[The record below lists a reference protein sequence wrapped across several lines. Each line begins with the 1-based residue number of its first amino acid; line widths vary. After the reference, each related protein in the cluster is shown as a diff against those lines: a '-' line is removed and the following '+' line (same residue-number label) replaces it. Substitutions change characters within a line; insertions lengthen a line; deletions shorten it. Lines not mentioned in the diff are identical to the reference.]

1 MSTKPFSVRPRSLSA
16 LPCAALVL
24 CAALF
29 AAPTLAAG
37 DESAEISS
45 LVQSGQ
51 LAEAM
56 KRVDAGL
63 AQKPA
68 DARLRF
74 SKGIILAQQNKPTEA
89 IAVLLKLTEDFP
101 DLPEPYNNL
110 AVLYAANGQY
120 ESARIALDK
129 AIASNPG
136 YGMAHENLG
145 DVYAELAS
153 QAYEK
158 AARIDGSA
166 GARAKV
172 AAIRTSVQG
181 AAPGIVARQAPPQQQ
196 QQTGRNVL
204 AATDTSTAMPAAAA
218 QTAKA
223 ATAPMP
229 PTAKAAE
236 PNRDAE
242 QAAVLAAVN
251 AWAGAWSARDVKAY
265 LDFYSADFV
274 VPRGMSR
281 DKWTAERTDRITGK
295 QRISV
300 KIEAPKVRLD
310 GDRATVQFR
319 QEFSSDKLKST
330 DQKTLTLVKRDGT
343 WRIREER
350 VS

>member
-1 MSTKPFSVRPRSLSA
+1 MFLKRVFKRPSNAYLLS
-16 LPCAALVL
+16 CAALLL
-24 CAALF
+24 CGALSAGPAA
-29 AAPTLAAG
+29 AAAS
-37 DESAEISS
+37 DEIAEISR
-45 LVQSGQ
+45 LVQGGQ
-51 LAEAM
+51 LADAM

-63 AQKPA
+63 AQKPG

-136 YGMAHENLG
+136 YGMAYENLG

-153 QAYEK
+153 QAYDK

-166 GARAKV
+166 GAKAKV
-172 AAIRTSVQG
+172 AAIRNNVQG
-181 AAPGIVARQAPPQQQ
+181 AAPGIVARQPATQGGK
-196 QQTGRNVL
+196 TVL
-204 AATDTSTAMPAAAA
+204 AATDTSSAPPAAAA
-218 QTAKA
+218 KA
-223 ATAPMP
+223 NADKP
-229 PTAKAAE
+229 AAARE
-236 PNRDAE
+236 PADAASAAE

-251 AWAGAWSARDVKAY
+251 GWAGAWSARDVKAY
-265 LDFYSADFV
+265 LDYYSADFV

-281 DKWTAERTDRITGK
+281 EKWIAERTDRITGK

-300 KIEAPKVRLD
+300 KIEAPKVRMD
-310 GDRATVQFR
+310 GERAIVQFR

-330 DQKTLTLVKRDGT
+330 DQKTLTLVKRDGA

>member
-1 MSTKPFSVRPRSLSA
+1 MPTKQFLKRQRNFSF
-16 LPCAALVL
+16 LPCAALVF
-24 CAALF
+24 CGALLAQPVF
-29 AAPTLAAG
+29 AAS
-37 DESAEISS
+37 DETAEISR
-45 LVQSGQ
+45 LVQGGQ
-51 LAEAM
+51 LADAM

-63 AQKPA
+63 AQKPG

-129 AIASNPG
+129 AIANNPA

-166 GARAKV
+166 GAKAKV
-172 AAIRTSVQG
+172 AAIRNSVQG
-181 AAPGIVARQAPPQQQ
+181 AAPGIVARQVTPQA
-196 QQTGRNVL
+196 GKNVL
-204 AATDTSTAMPAAAA
+204 AAADTSATAA
-218 QTAKA
+218 QAARVKPQADKSAPAKA
-223 ATAPMP
+223 T
-229 PTAKAAE
+229 AE
-236 PNRDAE
+236 PETNAE

-300 KIEAPKVRLD
+300 KIETPKVRVD

-330 DQKTLTLVKRDGT
+330 DQKTLTLIKRDGA

-350 VS
+350 VG

>member
-1 MSTKPFSVRPRSLSA
+1 MSNKPFSVRPRSMSA

-29 AAPTLAAG
+29 AAPALAAG
-37 DESAEISS
+37 DESAEISR

-166 GARAKV
+166 GAKAKV
-172 AAIRTSVQG
+172 AAIRNSVQG
-181 AAPGIVARQAPPQQQ
+181 AAPGIVARQTPPQQ
-196 QQTGRNVL
+196 QQTGRNVM
-204 AATDTSTAMPAAAA
+204 AATDTSTAMPAAAVQA
-218 QTAKA
+218 AKVPA
-223 ATAPMP
+223 
-229 PTAKAAE
+229 AKAAE
-236 PNRDAE
+236 PARDGE
-242 QAAVLAAVN
+242 QAVVLAAVN

-281 DKWTAERTDRITGK
+281 DKWVAERTDRITGK

-310 GDRATVQFR
+310 GDHATVQFR

-350 VS
+350 VG

>member
-1 MSTKPFSVRPRSLSA
+1 MRPRGVSFL
-16 LPCAALVL
+16 LCAALAL

-29 AAPTLAAG
+29 AAPVLAAG
-37 DESAEISS
+37 DETAEISR
-45 LVQSGQ
+45 LLQAGQ

-56 KRVDAGL
+56 KHVDAGL
-63 AQKPA
+63 AQKPG

-74 SKGIILAQQNKPTEA
+74 SKGIILSQQNKPTEA

-110 AVLYAANGQY
+110 AVLYASNGQY

-129 AIASNPG
+129 AIANNPG

-166 GARAKV
+166 GAKAKV
-172 AAIRTSVQG
+172 AAIRNTVQG
-181 AAPGIVARQAPPQQQ
+181 AAPGIVARQAAPQS
-196 QQTGRNVL
+196 GRNAL
-204 AATDTSTAMPAAAA
+204 AAADTPATPSRAVAHA
-218 QTAKA
+218 VK
-223 ATAPMP
+223 TAPDKP
-229 PTAKAAE
+229 ASARIAVDAE
-236 PNRDAE
+236 RDAE

-251 AWAGAWSARDVKAY
+251 AWASAWSARDVKAY
-265 LDFYSADFV
+265 LDFYSTDFV

-281 DKWTAERTDRITGK
+281 DKWTAERSDRISGK
-295 QRISV
+295 QHISV
-300 KIEAPKVRLD
+300 KVEAPKVRLD

-330 DQKTLTLVKRDGT
+330 DQKTLTLVKRDGS

-350 VS
+350 VG

>member
-1 MSTKPFSVRPRSLSA
+1 MLTKRFLPRPSRVA
-16 LPCAALVL
+16 FLPCAALAL
-24 CAALF
+24 CGALL
-29 AAPTLAAG
+29 AAPVLAAT
-37 DESAEISS
+37 DETAEISR
-45 LVQSGQ
+45 LVQAGQ

-56 KRVDAGL
+56 KKVDSGL
-63 AQKPA
+63 SQKPA

-153 QAYEK
+153 QAYDK

-166 GARAKV
+166 GAKAKV
-172 AAIRTSVQG
+172 AAIRNNVQG
-181 AAPGIVARQAPPQQQ
+181 AAPGIVARQTAP
-196 QQTGRNVL
+196 QTGKTVL
-204 AATDTSTAMPAAAA
+204 ASTDTSTPRSAAAMQAARA
-218 QTAKA
+218 QADKPALAGA
-223 ATAPMP
+223 AADTDR
-229 PTAKAAE
+229 
-236 PNRDAE
+236 NAE
-242 QAAVLAAVN
+242 QSAVLAVVS

-281 DKWTAERTDRITGK
+281 DKWTAERTDRIIGK
-295 QRISV
+295 QRINV
-300 KIEAPKVRLD
+300 KVEAPKVRLD

-330 DQKTLTLVKRDGT
+330 DQKTLTLVKRDGS

>member
-1 MSTKPFSVRPRSLSA
+1 MFTKRFPRRPHSA
-16 LPCAALVL
+16 SSLPCAALLL

-29 AAPTLAAG
+29 GAPVHSAAE
-37 DESAEISS
+37 ESAEISR
-45 LVQSGQ
+45 LVQNGQ
-51 LAEAM
+51 LADAM

-63 AQKPA
+63 LQKPN

-110 AVLYAANGQY
+110 AVLYAANGQND
-120 ESARIALDK
+120 SARIALDK
-129 AIASNPG
+129 AIANNPG

-166 GARAKV
+166 GAKAKV
-172 AAIRTSVQG
+172 AAIRNSVQN
-181 AAPGIVARQAPPQQQ
+181 AAPGIVARQSAPQSGK
-196 QQTGRNVL
+196 TVL
-204 AATDTSTAMPAAAA
+204 AAAD
-218 QTAKA
+218 A
-223 ATAPMP
+223 ATAPSARAP
-229 PTAKAAE
+229 AEKPLFAKPAPDTE
-236 PNRDAE
+236 RNAE

-251 AWAGAWSARDVKAY
+251 AWASAWSARDVKAY

-281 DKWTAERTDRITGK
+281 DKWTAERTERITGK

-300 KIEAPKVRLD
+300 RVEAPKVRVD

-330 DQKTLTLVKRDGT
+330 DQKTLTLVRRDGA
-343 WRIREER
+343 WRIREEK
-350 VS
+350 VG

>member
-1 MSTKPFSVRPRSLSA
+1 MPTPPSSTRPRNATYLR
-16 LPCAALVL
+16 CAALIL

-29 AAPTLAAG
+29 GTPALAAG
-37 DESAEISS
+37 DESAEISR
-45 LVQSGQ
+45 LLQAGQ
-51 LAEAM
+51 LADAM

-63 AQKPA
+63 AQKPN

-74 SKGIILAQQNKPTEA
+74 SKGIILAQQNKATDA

-129 AIASNPG
+129 AIANNPG

-166 GARAKV
+166 GAKAKV
-172 AAIRTSVQG
+172 AAIRNNVQN
-181 AAPGIVARQAPPQQQ
+181 AAPGIVAKQTST
-196 QQTGRNVL
+196 QTGKTVV
-204 AATDTSTAMPAAAA
+204 AAADTSVAPAVKSPSVKTAAD
-218 QTAKA
+218 TARSA
-223 ATAPMP
+223 
-229 PTAKAAE
+229 
-236 PNRDAE
+236 D
-242 QAAVLAAVN
+242 QDAVLAAVN

-265 LDFYSADFV
+265 LDFYSADFL
-274 VPRGMSR
+274 VPRGMTR

-300 KIEAPKVRLD
+300 KVESPKVMVD
-310 GDRATVQFR
+310 GDRATVHFR

-330 DQKTLTLVKRDGT
+330 DQKTLTLIRRDGA
-343 WRIREER
+343 WRIREEK
-350 VS
+350 VG

>member
-1 MSTKPFSVRPRSLSA
+1 MSTRRFPRLPRSLSL
-16 LPCAALVL
+16 LPCAALLV

-29 AAPTLAAG
+29 TAPILASA
-37 DESAEISS
+37 DESAEISR
-45 LVQSGQ
+45 LVQGGQ

-63 AQKPA
+63 LQKPG

-129 AIASNPG
+129 AIASNPA

-166 GARAKV
+166 GAKAKV
-172 AAIRTSVQG
+172 AAIRNTVQN
-181 AAPGIVARQAPPQQQ
+181 AAPGIVARQASP
-196 QQTGRNVL
+196 QTGKNVL
-204 AATDTSTAMPAAAA
+204 AAADASAVPAARAA
-218 QTAKA
+218 AGTADRPAPAKA
-223 ATAPMP
+223 TVAQADTERSP
-229 PTAKAAE
+229 
-236 PNRDAE
+236 E

-281 DKWTAERTDRITGK
+281 DKWVAERTERIVGK

-300 KIEAPKVRLD
+300 KVEAPKVRVD

-330 DQKTLTLVKRDGT
+330 DQKTLTLVKRDGA
-343 WRIREER
+343 WRIREEK
-350 VS
+350 VG

>member
-1 MSTKPFSVRPRSLSA
+1 MSTKRFFLLPSRAVF
-16 LPCAALVL
+16 LPCAALAL
-24 CAALF
+24 SGALLAAPVF
-29 AAPTLAAG
+29 AAS
-37 DESAEISS
+37 DETAEISR
-45 LVQSGQ
+45 LVQAGQ
-51 LAEAM
+51 L
-56 KRVDAGL
+56 VDARKKVDDGL
-63 AQKPA
+63 LQKPG

-129 AIASNPG
+129 AIANNPG

-166 GARAKV
+166 GAKAKV
-172 AAIRTSVQG
+172 AAIRNNVQG
-181 AAPGIVARQAPPQQQ
+181 VAPGIVARQATPQA
-196 QQTGRNVL
+196 GKNVL
-204 AATDTSTAMPAAAA
+204 AATNTSSLPASAAT
-218 QTAKA
+218 QTARNQADKPVPA
-223 ATAPMP
+223 RTATG
-229 PTAKAAE
+229 TE
-236 PNRDAE
+236 QNAE
-242 QAAVLAAVN
+242 QAAVLAVVE
-251 AWAGAWSARDVKAY
+251 AWAGAWSARDIKAY

-274 VPRGMSR
+274 APRGMSR
-281 DKWTAERTDRITGK
+281 EKWTAERTDRIVGK
-295 QRISV
+295 QHISV
-300 KIEAPKVRLD
+300 KIEAPKVRLE

-330 DQKTLTLVKRDGT
+330 DRKTLTLVKRDGS

-350 VS
+350 VG

>member
-1 MSTKPFSVRPRSLSA
+1 MSTYRFSKRPRSPSL
-16 LPCAALVL
+16 LPCAALIL
-24 CAALF
+24 CGALF
-29 AAPTLAAG
+29 AAPVFAAG
-37 DESAEISS
+37 DEAAEISR
-45 LVQSGQ
+45 LVQGGQ
-51 LAEAM
+51 LADAM

-63 AQKPA
+63 AQKPN

-74 SKGIILAQQNKPTEA
+74 ILAQQNKPTEA

-129 AIASNPG
+129 AIANNPA

-158 AARIDGSA
+158 AARIDNSA
-166 GARAKV
+166 GAKAKV
-172 AAIRTSVQG
+172 AAIRNSVQG
-181 AAPGIVARQAPPQQQ
+181 AAPGIVARQTTS
-196 QQTGRNVL
+196 QTGRNVL
-204 AATDTSTAMPAAAA
+204 ATTDTSSAPSAAAAA
-218 QTAKA
+218 QVAKA
-223 ATAPMP
+223 QADKPASAKTAVD
-229 PTAKAAE
+229 TDR
-236 PNRDAE
+236 NAE

-251 AWAGAWSARDVKAY
+251 AWANAWSARDVKAY

-274 VPRGMSR
+274 APRGMSR

-300 KIEAPKVRLD
+300 KVEAPKVRLD

-330 DQKTLTLVKRDGT
+330 DQKTLTLVKRDGA

-350 VS
+350 VG

>member
-1 MSTKPFSVRPRSLSA
+1 MSKKRLFKRSRGFCSVPY
-16 LPCAALVL
+16 AALVL
-24 CAALF
+24 CGALLAGPACAAL
-29 AAPTLAAG
+29 
-37 DESAEISS
+37 DETAEISR
-45 LVQSGQ
+45 LVQGGQ
-51 LAEAM
+51 LADAM

-63 AQKPA
+63 SAKPG

-129 AIASNPG
+129 AIANNPA

-158 AARIDGSA
+158 AARIDGNA
-166 GARAKV
+166 GAKAKV
-172 AAIRTSVQG
+172 AALRNSVQG
-181 AAPGIVARQAPPQQQ
+181 AAPGIIARQATPQQ
-196 QQTGRNVL
+196 GKG
-204 AATDTSTAMPAAAA
+204 AAPAAESARVA
-218 QTAKA
+218 MAGASRASADKLAPAKA
-223 ATAPMP
+223 PVDG
-229 PTAKAAE
+229 E
-236 PNRDAE
+236 RDAD
-242 QAAVLAAVN
+242 QLAVLAAVS
-251 AWAGAWSARDVKAY
+251 AWAQAWSERDVKAY
-265 LDFYSADFV
+265 LGFYSTDFV

-281 DKWTAERTDRITGK
+281 DKWTAERTERITSK

-300 KIEAPKVRLD
+300 KVEAPRIRVN

-319 QEFSSDKLKST
+319 QAFTSDKLNAT

-350 VS
+350 VG

>member
-1 MSTKPFSVRPRSLSA
+1 MSTKPFSVRPRSISA

-29 AAPTLAAG
+29 AAPAIAAG
-37 DESAEISS
+37 DESSEISR

-166 GARAKV
+166 GAKAKV
-172 AAIRTSVQG
+172 AAIRNSVQG
-181 AAPGIVARQAPPQQQ
+181 AAPGIVARQAPQQQ

-204 AATDTSTAMPAAAA
+204 AAADTSTAAPAPAAQAA
-218 QTAKA
+218 KTPAAKA
-223 ATAPMP
+223 ADPD
-229 PTAKAAE
+229 
-236 PNRDAE
+236 RDAE

-274 VPRGMSR
+274 VPHGMSR

-330 DQKTLTLVKRDGT
+330 DQKTLTLVKRDGA

-350 VS
+350 VG

>member
-1 MSTKPFSVRPRSLSA
+1 MPTKRFFLLPPRVA
-16 LPCAALVL
+16 FLPCAALAL
-24 CAALF
+24 CGALLAAPVF
-29 AAPTLAAG
+29 AAS
-37 DESAEISS
+37 DETAEISR
-45 LVQSGQ
+45 LVQAGQ
-51 LAEAM
+51 LADAM
-56 KRVDAGL
+56 KKVDTGL
-63 AQKPA
+63 LQKPG

-129 AIASNPG
+129 ALANNPG

-166 GARAKV
+166 GAKAKV
-172 AAIRTSVQG
+172 AAIRNSVQG
-181 AAPGIVARQAPPQQQ
+181 AAPGIVARQASPQAGK
-196 QQTGRNVL
+196 TVL
-204 AATDTSTAMPAAAA
+204 AAADTSTPAAAA
-218 QTAKA
+218 TQGARAQADKPVTARPAADTGQTA
-223 ATAPMP
+223 
-229 PTAKAAE
+229 
-236 PNRDAE
+236 E
-242 QAAVLAAVN
+242 QSAVLDVVN
-251 AWAGAWSARDVKAY
+251 AWAGAWSARDIKAY

-281 DKWTAERTDRITGK
+281 EKWTAERTDRIVGK
-295 QRISV
+295 QHIRV
-300 KIEAPKVRLD
+300 KIDAPIVRLE

-319 QEFSSDKLKST
+319 QTFSSDKLNST
-330 DQKTLTLVKRDGT
+330 DRKTLTLVKRDGS

-350 VS
+350 VG

>member
-1 MSTKPFSVRPRSLSA
+1 MFTKRFFKRPRSVSV
-16 LPCAALVL
+16 LPCATLLL
-24 CAALF
+24 CGVLF
-29 AAPTLAAG
+29 AAPVAVAA
-37 DESAEISS
+37 DETAEISR
-45 LVQSGQ
+45 LVQGGQ

-63 AQKPA
+63 AQKPG

-129 AIASNPG
+129 AIANNPG
-136 YGMAHENLG
+136 YSMAHENLG
-145 DVYAELAS
+145 DVYTELAS

-158 AARIDGSA
+158 AARIDGNP
-166 GARAKV
+166 GAKAKV

-181 AAPGIVARQAPPQQQ
+181 ATPGIVARQAPQS
-196 QQTGRNVL
+196 GKSVL
-204 AATDTSTAMPAAAA
+204 AASDT
-218 QTAKA
+218 A
-223 ATAPMP
+223 ATSSAAGAQAAR
-229 PTAKAAE
+229 THADKLASAKVPGDA
-236 PNRDAE
+236 DSSAE

-251 AWAGAWSARDVKAY
+251 AWANAWSARDVKAY
-265 LDFYSADFV
+265 LGFYSADFV

-281 DKWTAERTDRITGK
+281 EKWAAERTDRITSK

-300 KIEAPKVRLD
+300 KVEAPKVRLD
-310 GDRATVQFR
+310 GDRAIVQFR
-319 QEFSSDKLKST
+319 QEFSSDKLNST
-330 DQKTLTLVKRDGT
+330 DRKTLTLAKRDGA

-350 VS
+350 VD

>member
-1 MSTKPFSVRPRSLSA
+1 MLTKRFFLRPSLNA
-16 LPCAALVL
+16 FLPCAALAL
-24 CAALF
+24 CGALF
-29 AAPTLAAG
+29 AAPVLAAS
-37 DESAEISS
+37 DETAEISR
-45 LVQSGQ
+45 LVQAGQ
-51 LAEAM
+51 LADAM
-56 KRVDAGL
+56 KRVDTGL
-63 AQKPA
+63 GQKPG

-129 AIASNPG
+129 AIANNPG

-166 GARAKV
+166 GAKAKV
-172 AAIRTSVQG
+172 AALRTNVQG
-181 AAPGIVARQAPPQQQ
+181 VAPGIVARQTASQAGKTALATTETPAAPSA
-196 QQTGRNVL
+196 
-204 AATDTSTAMPAAAA
+204 AATMAARA
-218 QTAKA
+218 QADKPVPAKA
-223 ATAPMP
+223 T
-229 PTAKAAE
+229 T
-236 PNRDAE
+236 DTGLSAE
-242 QAAVLAAVN
+242 QSAVLAVVN
-251 AWAGAWSARDVKAY
+251 AWAGAWSARDIKAY

-281 DKWTAERTDRITGK
+281 DKWTAERTDRIVGK
-295 QRISV
+295 QHISV
-300 KIEAPKVRLD
+300 KIDAPKVRLE

-330 DQKTLTLVKRDGT
+330 DRKTLTLIKREGS

-350 VS
+350 VG

>member
-1 MSTKPFSVRPRSLSA
+1 MFTRRFPGLPRRVSLLRGAA
-16 LPCAALVL
+16 LLVCAALSATTV
-24 CAALF
+24 
-29 AAPTLAAG
+29 LAAG
-37 DESAEISS
+37 DETVEISR

-51 LAEAM
+51 LADAM
-56 KRVDAGL
+56 KRVDDGL

-120 ESARIALDK
+120 ESARISLDK
-129 AIASNPG
+129 ALTNNPG
-136 YGMAHENLG
+136 YGMAYENLG

-158 AARIDGSA
+158 AARIDGSG

-172 AAIRTSVQG
+172 AAIRNHVQN
-181 AAPGIVARQAPPQQQ
+181 AAPGIVARQAAP
-196 QQTGRNVL
+196 QTGRNVM
-204 AATDTSTAMPAAAA
+204 AATDASAAPAAAA
-218 QTAKA
+218 ARASRTAEDKSASAGAAAKA
-223 ATAPMP
+223 AGTDRSP
-229 PTAKAAE
+229 
-236 PNRDAE
+236 E

-251 AWAGAWSARDVKAY
+251 AWAGAWSARDVKSY

-281 DKWTAERTDRITGK
+281 DKWIAERTERITGK
-295 QRISV
+295 QHISV
-300 KIEAPKVRLD
+300 KVEAPKVRLD
-310 GDRATVQFR
+310 GDHATVQFR

-330 DQKTLTLVKRDGT
+330 DQKTLTLVKRDGA

-350 VS
+350 VG

>member
-1 MSTKPFSVRPRSLSA
+1 MPTKQFYPRPSRMA
-16 LPCAALVL
+16 FLPCAAVAL
-24 CAALF
+24 CGALL
-29 AAPTLAAG
+29 AAPVLAAS
-37 DESAEISS
+37 DETAEISR

-51 LAEAM
+51 LADAM

-63 AQKPA
+63 GQKPG

-129 AIASNPG
+129 AIANNPG

-166 GARAKV
+166 GAKAKV
-172 AAIRTSVQG
+172 AAIRNNVQG
-181 AAPGIVARQAPPQQQ
+181 AAPGIVARPAAP
-196 QQTGRNVL
+196 QTGKTVL
-204 AATDTSTAMPAAAA
+204 AAADTSTASSAAATQA
-218 QTAKA
+218 GKLQADKPAPARA
-223 ATAPMP
+223 AADSDR
-229 PTAKAAE
+229 
-236 PNRDAE
+236 NAE
-242 QAAVLAAVN
+242 QSAVLAVVN
-251 AWAGAWSARDVKAY
+251 AWAGAWSARDIKAY
-265 LDFYSADFV
+265 LDFYSDDFV

-281 DKWTAERTDRITGK
+281 DKWTAERTDRIVGK

-300 KIEAPKVRLD
+300 KVEAPKVRLD
-310 GDRATVQFR
+310 GDRAIVQFR
-319 QEFSSDKLKST
+319 QEFSSDKLNAT
-330 DQKTLTLVKRDGT
+330 DQKTLTLVKRDGS

>member
-1 MSTKPFSVRPRSLSA
+1 MSTRRFSRLPRSLSL
-16 LPCAALVL
+16 LPCTALFV

-29 AAPTLAAG
+29 AAPVLASA
-37 DESAEISS
+37 DESAEISR
-45 LVQSGQ
+45 LVQGGQ

-56 KRVDAGL
+56 KRVEAGL
-63 AQKPA
+63 AQKPG

-129 AIASNPG
+129 AIASNPA

-166 GARAKV
+166 GARAKL
-172 AAIRTSVQG
+172 AAIRNSVQN
-181 AAPGIVARQAPPQQQ
+181 AAPGIAARQAAP
-196 QQTGRNVL
+196 QTGRNVL
-204 AATDTSTAMPAAAA
+204 AAADTSAAPAARAA
-218 QTAKA
+218 GTAADRSASAKA
-223 ATAPMP
+223 PVAVTQADTDRSP
-229 PTAKAAE
+229 
-236 PNRDAE
+236 E
-242 QAAVLAAVN
+242 QAAVLAAVQ

-265 LDFYSADFV
+265 LEFYSDDFV

-281 DKWTAERTDRITGK
+281 DKWVTERTERITSK
-295 QRISV
+295 QRIDV
-300 KIEAPKVRLD
+300 KVEAPKVRLD

-319 QEFSSDKLKST
+319 QQFTSDKLKST
-330 DQKTLTLVKRDGT
+330 DQKTLTLVKRDGA
-343 WRIREER
+343 WRIREEK
-350 VS
+350 VG

>member
-1 MSTKPFSVRPRSLSA
+1 MSTKRFLMRPRSIFV
-16 LPCAALVL
+16 LPCAALAV

-29 AAPTLAAG
+29 AAPVLATG
-37 DESAEISS
+37 DETAEISR
-45 LVQSGQ
+45 LLQAGQ

-56 KRVDAGL
+56 KHVDAGL
-63 AQKPA
+63 AEKPG

-110 AVLYAANGQY
+110 AVLYASNGQY

-129 AIASNPG
+129 AIANNPG

-166 GARAKV
+166 GAKAKM
-172 AAIRTSVQG
+172 AAIRNTVQG
-181 AAPGIVARQAPPQQQ
+181 AAPGIAAKQAAPQG
-196 QQTGRNVL
+196 GRNVL
-204 AATDTSTAMPAAAA
+204 AATDTSATPSRAIAQSVKIVPDKPAAA
-218 QTAKA
+218 KA
-223 ATAPMP
+223 AVDAD
-229 PTAKAAE
+229 
-236 PNRDAE
+236 RDAE
-242 QAAVLAAVN
+242 QAAVLAVVN
-251 AWAGAWSARDVKAY
+251 AWASAWSARDVKTY
-265 LDFYSADFV
+265 LDFYSTDFV

-281 DKWTAERTDRITGK
+281 DKWTAERSDRITGK

-330 DQKTLTLVKRDGT
+330 DQKTLTLVKRDGN

-350 VS
+350 VG